1 MTDIHKHVYGSKT
14 EFNCRAVISS
24 ETKPHSNELKYLI
37 QGNALDGVA
46 LIHGNLEDIKASFP
60 TYLSV
65 LVKIDRS
72 LFLYSNWIKSRF
84 AYSVSFNNLND
95 SFTLLPE
102 DDFYYT
108 FIDLNKPITFPYR
121 HKDLSL

>member
-1 MTDIHKHVYGSKT
+1 MTDIHKHIYGGRT
-14 EFNCRAVISS
+14 EFNSRAVISS
-24 ETKPHSNELKYLI
+24 ETNPHSDKLKYLI

-65 LVKIDRS
+65 LVKINRS
-72 LFLYSNWIKSRF
+72 LPLRNDSAIFK
-84 AYSVSFNNLND
+84 NLNN
-95 SFTLLPE
+95 SFKLIPD
-102 DDFYYT
+102 DDFYSAYYALN
-108 FIDLNKPITFPYR
+108 DLMKPITFPYR

>member
-14 EFNCRAVISS
+14 EFNSRAVISS
-24 ETKPHSNELKYLI
+24 ETKPHSDELKYLI

-65 LVKIDRS
+65 LVKINRS
-72 LFLYSNWIKSRF
+72 LPLRNNSAIFK
-84 AYSVSFNNLND
+84 NLNN
-95 SFTLLPE
+95 SFTLIAE
-102 DDFYYT
+102 NDFYYT
-108 FIDLNKPITFPYR
+108 LMDLTKPIAFPYNY
-121 HKDLSL
+121 KDF